1 MESNYKGRGLNRAS
15 IPPPFYCECS
25 PLQICVY
32 HRYRH
37 KYSILRCFIF
47 GKFLLHVFCSFC
59 LFSVAIIVDS
69 CIRVEK
75 NILKIILK

>member
-1 MESNYKGRGLNRAS
+1 MESNYKGRGLN
-15 IPPPFYCECS
+15 PPPFYCEFS

-32 HRYRH
+32 YRYRH
-37 KYSILRCFIF
+37 KYSILR
-47 GKFLLHVFCSFC
+47 FLFLVSFCCMFFCSFC